1 MINYG
6 VYVVIVTIFCD
17 NRCPKSFE
25 VLKLASTRSLVR
37 GVWLMDFEAH
47 LFFR

>member
-1 MINYG
+1 MNYRRRVLRNRVINYG

-25 VLKLASTRSLVR
+25 ILKLASTRGLVR
-37 GVWLMDFEAH
+37 GV
-47 LFFR
+47 